1 MSPLVAPISAIIP
14 VVVNTPV
21 PIMLATT
28 VTDAAVSVS
37 VRRLD
42 TGWAA

>member
-1 MSPLVAPISAIIP
+1 MSP

-28 VTDAAVSVS
+28 IAAVIAKPSW
-37 VRRLD
+37 RRGGVMA
-42 TGWAA
+42 TFRS